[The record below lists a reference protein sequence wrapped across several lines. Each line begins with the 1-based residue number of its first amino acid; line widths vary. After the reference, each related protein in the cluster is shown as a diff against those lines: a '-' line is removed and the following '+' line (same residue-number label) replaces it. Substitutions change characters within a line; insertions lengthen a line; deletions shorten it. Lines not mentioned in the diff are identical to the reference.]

1 MHNPSKIP
9 MITVITMESI
19 LAKMDIPEDVKSEIR
34 QYWNYLQWNNHGNEC
49 SLDELDVPSLAD
61 EIMHWETLPNDH
73 PTKLWMLRVDV
84 DGEPINW

>member
-1 MHNPSKIP
+1 

-61 EIMHWETLPNDH
+61 EIMHWETLPNGH

-84 DGEPINW
+84 DGEPIDW